1 MSDLYS
7 ELLVKKQQTGKDK
20 AVKFGLIGLS
30 VLLILGG
37 LVWLPLL
44 IAGIVLGIVS
54 YYFIIPKT
62 DLEFEYLFVNGELD
76 VDMIMSKT
84 KRKRVK
90 SIQLS
95 DADIMAPLKSH

>member
-37 LVWLPLL
+37 LVMWPLL
-44 IAGIVLGIVS
+44 IAGIVLGIITLTQK
-54 YYFIIPKT
+54 YEGKGMAIAGIITGGVGLLLFLIVLLVAGTT
-62 DLEFEYLFVNGELD
+62 DAFTTLIDALNEY
-76 VDMIMSKT
+76 
-84 KRKRVK
+84 
-90 SIQLS
+90 
-95 DADIMAPLKSH
+95 